1 LKTFGRA
8 IAKKEDLK
16 QKEIQKIKEKGPIQS
31 KRSKKE
37 QLLELQELLDEALI
51 SNDEFEASRKK
62 ILGLQ

>member
-51 SNDEFEASRKK
+51 SNDEFEASQKK

>member
-1 LKTFGRA
+1 MKTFGRA

-51 SNDEFEASRKK
+51 SNDEFEASQKK

>member
-1 LKTFGRA
+1 MKTFGRA

-16 QKEIQKIKEKGPIQS
+16 QKEIQKIKEKGPTQS
-31 KRSKKE
+31 KLSKKE

>member
-1 LKTFGRA
+1 MKTFGRA

>member
-16 QKEIQKIKEKGPIQS
+16 QKEIQKIKEKGPTQS

-51 SNDEFEASRKK
+51 SNDEFEASQKK